1 MNLTENEARSR
12 VMKGAHM
19 ILEGLEKKTFDVIE
33 DDPHMKNTPIRFAN
47 MLIECTT
54 PPDFNFTT
62 FPNEEQV
69 DEMVIVQ
76 DIPFY
81 SFCQHHIVP
90 FFGKAHVAYIPGS
103 RVAGLSKFARCVQ
116 ATARGLWVQEH
127 LGVAIAD
134 AMCEHLADP
143 VGVAV
148 ILKAEHL
155 CMAMRGVRTPG
166 TVTTTSVMR
175 GAFADH
181 SKQARS
187 EFLSIVGDR

>member
-1 MNLTENEARSR
+1 MHPMLEKVCKQ
-12 VMKGAHM
+12 VMWELGYETMSAHM
-19 ILEGLEKKTFDVIE
+19 QD
-33 DDPHMKNTPIRFAN
+33 TPKRMAK
-47 MLIECTT
+47 MLWEMTH
-54 PPDFNFTT
+54 PEPFNFTT
-62 FPNEEQV
+62 FPNENNV
-69 DEMVIVQ
+69 DEMVVVQ

-81 SFCQHHIVP
+81 SLCQHHIVP

-116 ATARGLWVQEH
+116 TTARGLWVQEH
-127 LGVAIAD
+127 LGTAIAD

-148 ILKAEHL
+148 VLKAEHL

-181 SKQARS
+181 HKQARA
-187 EFLSIVGDR
+187 EFLSLIGAK